1 MKNDIETAK
10 DHLLSYQRT
19 LDDGLIGFRYSHE
32 EAKMLVAYADQFIPK
47 WISVE
52 DGLPEEGE
60 KVLCYCSYGVLNSI
74 YERGEFYNN
83 KQSNFGDRA
92 VHSYF
97 TEITHWMPLPNSPTR
112 LDEAAQNKTSKN
124 I

>member
-1 MKNDIETAK
+1 MKNDIDASRNFIRGHWP
-10 DHLLSYQRT
+10 HLLDRH
-19 LDDGLIGFRYSHE
+19 LRDDIAHV
-32 EAKMLVAYADQFIPK
+32 LVAYADQFIPK